1 MDLREQM
8 IEQCYSVFYQQGFH
22 ASGVELLAKQ
32 AGTTKRTL
40 YAHFGN
46 KEGLIE
52 AVLNHRHQQFMAQ
65 LQQYF
70 AKLSI
75 ITADDIVQGYLGFLQ
90 DWIRSDNFYGCL
102 FINACAE
109 FTNDTAMPHRIAKE
123 HKAHLRQWLLVQ
135 FDQLNISQAQQKADT
150 LFVFGEGLIVS
161 AQTGQQDMTWD
172 TQIFMTTINYFD
184 NVPHNGQGWCDN
196 TV

>member
-22 ASGVELLAKQ
+22 ASGVELLSKQ

-40 YAHFGN
+40 YAHFSN

-52 AVLNHRHQQFMAQ
+52 AVLNYHHQQFMTQ

-70 AKLSI
+70 ANLVI
-75 ITADDIVQGYLGFLQ
+75 TTADDIVQGYLGFLQ

-109 FTNDTAMPHRIAKE
+109 FANDKDMPHHIAKE
-123 HKAHLRQWLLVQ
+123 HKAHLRQWLLTQ
-135 FDQLNISQAQQKADT
+135 FEQIKVKQAQQKADT
-150 LFVFGEGLIVS
+150 LFVFGEGLIVT
-161 AQTGQQDMTWD
+161 AQTGQEGLQFNLQQQTLFWL
-172 TQIFMTTINYFD
+172 QFYS
-184 NVPHNGQGWCDN
+184 
-196 TV
+196 

>member
-1 MDLREQM
+1 MNLREQ
-8 IEQCYSVFYQQGFH
+8 IIKKSLEVFYQQGFH

-52 AVLNHRHQQFMAQ
+52 AVLNYRHQQFMMQ

-70 AKLSI
+70 ANIEIMS
-75 ITADDIVQGYLGFLQ
+75 ADDIVQGYVGFLQ

-109 FTNDTAMPHRIAKE
+109 FANNKDMPHRIANE
-123 HKAHLRQWLLVQ
+123 HKVHLRQWLLTQ
-135 FDQLNISQAQQKADT
+135 FEQIKESRPQQKADT
-150 LFVFGEGLIVS
+150 LFVLGEGLIVS
-161 AQTGQQDMTWD
+161 AQTGQIGLQ
-172 TQIFMTTINYFD
+172 YSS
-184 NVPHNGQGWCDN
+184 HLLLG
-196 TV
+196 